1 MKLLFFSDSHGMADC
16 LKKLFEHAEQLSADR
31 LIFLGD
37 ALYHGPRNGVPDG
50 YNPTETVT
58 LFNANKDKILAVRG
72 NCDADVDQMM
82 LEFPVLCDRA
92 EILTE
97 NARFF
102 LTHGHVWNEKNLPPL
117 SSGTIFVQ
125 GHTHIPELRVPD
137 GGPKLFNPGSISLP
151 KNGFPQS
158 FGFFDGINLSVRRLD
173 NGEIFLT
180 ARLTDG
186 SWNETDKD
194 PE

>member
-92 EILTE
+92 EI
-97 NARFF
+97 RVYFRS
-102 LTHGHVWNEKNLPPL
+102 EKFSNDFVVHFSDL
-117 SSGTIFVQ
+117 S
-125 GHTHIPELRVPD
+125 L
-137 GGPKLFNPGSISLP
+137 LM
-151 KNGFPQS
+151 
-158 FGFFDGINLSVRRLD
+158 RL
-173 NGEIFLT
+173 IY
-180 ARLTDG
+180 
-186 SWNETDKD
+186 S
-194 PE
+194 